1 MSRYKRG
8 YTLLEFVA
16 VMSMF
21 LIIGAIVINLGIFS
35 VKDYLNKVDKGV
47 MLEKFD
53 NAMLNIDIICNKA
66 SIVSIDG
73 NVTAALGKGNNI
85 VIQYIE
91 NNEEIKKTIYLNG
104 NRLMVNTVVIK
115 NGYNVDE
122 GNNVILSNVEN
133 FEVNKKGKLIY
144 YTIEIKNSGER
155 IRCI

>member
-133 FEVNKKGKLIY
+133 FEFNKKGKLIY

>member
-73 NVTAALGKGNNI
+73 NVTAALCKGNNI

>member
-85 VIQYIE
+85 VIQYI
-91 NNEEIKKTIYLNG
+91 
-104 NRLMVNTVVIK
+104 
-115 NGYNVDE
+115 
-122 GNNVILSNVEN
+122 
-133 FEVNKKGKLIY
+133 
-144 YTIEIKNSGER
+144 
-155 IRCI
+155 

>member
-115 NGYNVDE
+115 NEYNVDE